1 MVTMSIIIAYHMA
14 GRRRRWDVW
23 SPHPGAAAAG
33 CCLHHTPQ
41 PDSLLW
47 LTGLFSGR
55 DERWDCPLY
64 VHYLNFLIH
73 PGQLGLP

>member
-1 MVTMSIIIAYHMA
+1 MYGVRIQVQLQL
-14 GRRRRWDVW
+14 G
-23 SPHPGAAAAG
+23 GACTAR
-33 CCLHHTPQ
+33 LSLTP
-41 PDSLLW
+41 LLW

-73 PGQLGLP
+73 PRQLGLP